1 MRSVRKNPVLWN
13 ILQYFLIVIGCG
25 LAAFAV
31 ECVLVPNSI
40 LDGGVTGISIILNII
55 FGWKL
60 SLLIVLIN
68 IPFLYIGFRNLGFK
82 FLIKAL
88 FSIVIFSI
96 LLEVFHSVDYV
107 LTHDIL
113 LATVYGS
120 AFLGIGVGLVIHNGG
135 CLDGTESLGIVVSKN
150 TSISVGQ
157 FVLICNTIIFATAGF
172 YLGINRALF
181 SLLAYFITSK
191 IVDEVSEG
199 LQKGKTAMIICNKGD
214 KMAEEIFKRIGR
226 TCTIIKGSGLLSG
239 RKAILYVV
247 ITRLEV
253 PELRRIVSDTEQ
265 SAFVTI
271 SDVSE
276 IIGQHIKSN

>member
-1 MRSVRKNPVLWN
+1 MKEVKKNPLIWSF
-13 ILQYFLIVIGCG
+13 IQYFLIVLGCG
-25 LAAFAV
+25 LSAFAV

-40 LDGGVTGISIILNII
+40 LDGGVTGISIILNIL

-68 IPFLYIGFRNLGFK
+68 IPFLYIGFKNLGFK
-82 FLIKAL
+82 FLIKAI
-88 FSIVIFSI
+88 FSIVVFSL
-96 LLEVFHSVDYV
+96 LLELFHHIDYV
-107 LTHDIL
+107 LTQDIL

-120 AFLGIGVGLVIHNGG
+120 AFLGVGVGLVIHNGG
-135 CLDGTESLGIVVSKN
+135 CLDGTESLGIVVSKS

-157 FVLICNTIIFATAGF
+157 FVLLCNTIIFTTAGF

-199 LQKGKTAMIICNKGD
+199 LQKGKTAMIICENGKI
-214 KMAEEIFKRIGR
+214 MADQIMKRIGR
-226 TCTIIKGSGLLSG
+226 TCTILKGNGLLSG
-239 RKAILYVV
+239 KKSILYVV

-253 PELRRIVSDTEQ
+253 PELRRIVNETEQ

-276 IIGQHIKSN
+276 IIGNHIKSK

>member
-1 MRSVRKNPVLWN
+1 MRSVKKNPVLWN

-214 KMAEEIFKRIGR
+214 KMTEEIFKRIGR